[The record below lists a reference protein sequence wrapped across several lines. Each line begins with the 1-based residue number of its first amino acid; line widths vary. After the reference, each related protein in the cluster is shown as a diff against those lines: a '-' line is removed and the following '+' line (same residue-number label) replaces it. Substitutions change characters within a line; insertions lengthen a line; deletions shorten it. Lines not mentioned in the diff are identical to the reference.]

1 MSLFPYFH
9 SRPSMIPL
17 GDCFLLGSPAF
28 GFIVRARKTRAEGNG
43 EWLSATLTSNML
55 NSAEEVQRSEKTLNE
70 VQAGAVARKSEMEP
84 RKDKTF
90 ISLKDLYS

>member
-1 MSLFPYFH
+1 
-9 SRPSMIPL
+9 MIPL

-43 EWLSATLTSNML
+43 EWLSATLTSNVL
-55 NSAEEVQRSEKTLNE
+55 HSAEEVQRSEKTLNE
-70 VQAGAVARKSEMEP
+70 VQADVAARKSETEP
-84 RKDKTF
+84 RRDKTF